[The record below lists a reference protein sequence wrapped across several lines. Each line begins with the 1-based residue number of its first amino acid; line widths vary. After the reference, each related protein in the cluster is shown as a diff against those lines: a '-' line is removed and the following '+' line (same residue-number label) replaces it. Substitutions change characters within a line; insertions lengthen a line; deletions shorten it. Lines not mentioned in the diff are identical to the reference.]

1 MKDTEMLAF
10 AQAVYK
16 SVSELVSTKN
26 PDSLRSAVDG
36 YYYKL
41 FRETGAKSFN
51 VTINGE
57 DVGTYSLK
65 FSKEQPQQ
73 TRTELEIYDFE
84 ELAKWFNDKT
94 DEEIRYYV
102 ALNLGDFARYCFN
115 VEGEIPQGCRPK
127 EIITASVPKHC
138 IGGSLKV
145 DSRKVAQAMRGQLGR
160 SVAGLLGGA
169 TNDD

>member
-1 MKDTEMLAF
+1 MKDTERLAF
-10 AQAVYK
+10 AQALYK
-16 SVSELVSTKN
+16 AVSELVSTKN

-36 YYYKL
+36 YYLKL
-41 FRETGAKSFN
+41 YDETGAKSFN

-127 EIITASVPKHC
+127 EIITAAVEKHC
-138 IGGSLKV
+138 IGGALRV
-145 DSRKVAQAMRGQLGR
+145 DTSKVAQAMRGQLGQ

-169 TNDD
+169 SNDD